1 VVRSLAAVVV
11 MVLPFL
17 PLAGLAAHSLS
28 VPPNGISGCLVAS
41 AAGGI
46 VEDDADVIVTPTS
59 PDLLDVTVDATAT
72 DGDSFPGLYD
82 GSFDYQCLL
91 IGVGSLEYGSAS
103 GTLSLAASSTP
114 DFLEGIGANKGNTF
128 SNSGRADGEALLE
141 LQFDDVGTVVSDT
154 LPNGTPVLLEFTYV
168 LESTAVLTGAPP
180 GPLLGATATYFTYAM
195 DTTSLATADWILSGT
210 DQETRPLATQ
220 VGRQIALRGRLQLRV
235 NALAGREVP
244 GALYYP
250 DLDAS
255 IDASNTSHFTVEV
268 PDDVSFVAESGHDY
282 AAPEPGGALLLA
294 AGALVL
300 AAARRS

>member
-1 VVRSLAAVVV
+1 VLALALPSLPLPGFALAA
-11 MVLPFL
+11 
-17 PLAGLAAHSLS
+17 LS
-28 VPPNGISGCLVAS
+28 VPPNGISGCQILPADGGNFQED
-41 AAGGI
+41 AA
-46 VEDDADVIVTPTS
+46 
-59 PDLLDVTVDATAT
+59 VTVMTPSADQREVFVEATVT
-72 DGDSFPGLYD
+72 HSSPSIPLYM
-82 GSFDYQCLL
+82 GNFDYSCLL
-91 IGVGSLEYGSAS
+91 TGAGTLEYGSAS
-103 GTLSLAASSTP
+103 GTLNLEASANP
-114 DFLEGIGANKGNTF
+114 DFLPPAPGNMNDPF
-128 SNSGRADGEALLE
+128 YNNGRSDGEALLE
-141 LQFDDVGTVVSDT
+141 LQFEDVGTVVSDT
-154 LPNGTPVLLEFTYV
+154 LPPETPVQLEFTYV
-168 LESTAVLTGAPP
+168 LESTAVLTGAPL

-195 DTTSLATADWILSGT
+195 DMTSGATADWILSGT

-235 NALAGREVP
+235 NALAGRVVP

-268 PDDVSFVAESGHDY
+268 PPGVSFLAESGHDY

>member
-1 VVRSLAAVVV
+1 MNDPFYNNGRS
-11 MVLPFL
+11 
-17 PLAGLAAHSLS
+17 
-28 VPPNGISGCLVAS
+28 
-41 AAGGI
+41 
-46 VEDDADVIVTPTS
+46 
-59 PDLLDVTVDATAT
+59 
-72 DGDSFPGLYD
+72 
-82 GSFDYQCLL
+82 
-91 IGVGSLEYGSAS
+91 
-103 GTLSLAASSTP
+103 
-114 DFLEGIGANKGNTF
+114 
-128 SNSGRADGEALLE
+128 DGEALLE

-154 LPNGTPVLLEFTYV
+154 LPNGAPVQLEFTYV

-195 DTTSLATADWILSGT
+195 DTTSGATADWNLSGT

-268 PDDVSFVAESGHDY
+268 PDGVSFVAESGHDY
-282 AAPEPGGALLLA
+282 EAPEPGGALLLA